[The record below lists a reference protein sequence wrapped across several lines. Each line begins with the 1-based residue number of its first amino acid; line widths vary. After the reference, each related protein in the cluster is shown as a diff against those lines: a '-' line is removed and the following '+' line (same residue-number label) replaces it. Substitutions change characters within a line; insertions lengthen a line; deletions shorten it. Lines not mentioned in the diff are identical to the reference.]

1 MPTNDQIVIEDA
13 AKEVGSTPVRLL
25 MLIKQGVIRG
35 ELQDGQWYVDRE
47 VLEGF
52 AKADWDNRPIL
63 ACAASCKASS
73 CGCR

>member
-1 MPTNDQIVIEDA
+1 MPTNDQISIEDA

-35 ELQDGQWYVDRE
+35 ELQAGQWYVERV

-52 AKADWDNRPIL
+52 AKADGDHRPIL

-73 CGCR
+73 CSCR